1 MPKIDITSDEFPFAK
16 KQLFIEIFFYGIC
29 GEKYKSIL
37 FLLEYS
43 EESNNIQTVIK
54 QLIYDIEKFQLY
66 LYVNVCFRYNT

>member
-16 KQLFIEIFFYGIC
+16 KQSLIEIFFYGIC
-29 GEKYKSIL
+29 DEKYKSIL

-54 QLIYDIEKFQLY
+54 QLIYDIEKFNY
-66 LYVNVCFRYNT
+66 TYM